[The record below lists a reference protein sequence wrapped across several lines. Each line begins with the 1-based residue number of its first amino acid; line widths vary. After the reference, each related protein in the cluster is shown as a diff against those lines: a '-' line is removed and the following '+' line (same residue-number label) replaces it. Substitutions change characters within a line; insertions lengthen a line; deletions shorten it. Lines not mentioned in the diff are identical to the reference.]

1 MASNKFNV
9 ALLGSVTAAAMMA
22 AGPVLADEVSD
33 LRAQIEALSQKV
45 QQIETQKAQPAVIP
59 ANVVTGGD
67 FPGSYKLP
75 GSNTSWKFGGYV
87 KIDAIYDFDQKAG
100 DQSGGIVEDSDD
112 GAVETDQDTGHFQM
126 SMRQTRFSWDART
139 ATEDLGTVRAYMEMD
154 FNDSDSASESYSN
167 SHNPR
172 LRQAYVSFGPW
183 KFGQAWSSSINLGSF
198 PETIDFGGAV
208 GGQLVRNTEIAYSTK
223 FGGNSLTMA
232 IANPEGRFSGGGTT
246 TGEKDP
252 YPDVIAR
259 ISRGGKWGHVSFA
272 GTLEFINVDAGSNG
286 GGTDDQVLAHT
297 WTASGRL
304 NTMGKDNIKV
314 SVTASDGSQRYSSL
328 EAVNSGAGNLYN
340 TTTDKLET
348 VKTVGGYIAYQHH
361 WSSKYRSN
369 LVLGGFKAN
378 NPGLAAGT
386 AGENS
391 SSVHFNTLYNA
402 TSKTNIGL
410 EYQYKTS
417 TNEQGDTGAL
427 SRVQFMVQHSF

>member
-100 DQSGGIVEDSDD
+100 DASGGIAEDSLLTN
-112 GAVETDQDTGHFQM
+112 VDQDTGHFQM
-126 SMRQTRFSWDART
+126 SMRQTRISWDART
-139 ATEDLGTVRAYMEMD
+139 KTEDFGSVRAYLGMD
-154 FNDSDSASESYSN
+154 FNASASASESFSN

-172 LRQAYVSFGPW
+172 MRQAYISFGPW
-183 KFGQAWSSSINLGSF
+183 KFGQAWSSAINLGSF

-208 GGQLVRNTEIAYSTK
+208 GGQLVRNTEIAYTTK
-223 FGGNSLTMA
+223 FGGNSLVMA

-272 GTLEFINVDAGSNG
+272 GVLEFINADAGSAG
-286 GGTDDQVLAHT
+286 GGSDDQVTAHT
-297 WTASGRL
+297 WSVGGRL
-304 NTMGKDNIKV
+304 NTMGKDNLKV
-314 SVTASDGSQRYSSL
+314 QIIASDGSSRYSSL
-328 EAVNSGAGNLYN
+328 EAVLQDVGNLYN

-348 VKTVGGYIAYQHH
+348 IKTVGGYIAYQHH
-361 WSSKYRSN
+361 WNSKYRSN

-386 AGENS
+386 VGENS
-391 SSVHFNTLYNA
+391 NSIHFNTIYNA

-410 EYQYKTS
+410 EYQYKTA
-417 TNEQGDTGAL
+417 TAENGDTGVM